1 MKEVMAIIRMNM
13 INPTK
18 RALSKAGISSFTA
31 TGKVQGRGKG
41 LVDYSVLQGAQE
53 GYQEAIAQ
61 LGPSPRLI
69 SKRLITIVVPDSKVM
84 TVVKTVIET
93 NHTGNPGD
101 GKIFVLPVL
110 DSVRVRTQE
119 KGDDV
124 LDIED

>member
-31 TGKVQGRGKG
+31 TGKVLGRGRG
-41 LVDYSVLQGAQE
+41 LVDYSILDGARE
-53 GYQEAIAQ
+53 GHQEAIAQ
-61 LGPSPRLI
+61 LGPTPRLI
-69 SKRLITIVVPDSKVM
+69 VKRLIMIVVPDSKVK
-84 TVVKTVIET
+84 TVVKTIIET

-119 KGDDV
+119 KGDVV
-124 LDIED
+124 LDID